1 MVRSF
6 FSSPLAFSRASLR
19 KPRLLDALLQLGDLV
34 ATVLGLAKLLLDR
47 LHLLVEIVLALRL
60 LHLALDAVAD
70 LLLDLQHADLAFHQA
85 EDALQPLGH
94 RIELEQLLLLG
105 DLERQMRGDR
115 VGELG
120 RLLDLVDRDD
130 HLGRHLLVQLDV
142 VLELRDH
149 GPRRGLQLGGLGRRL
164 FHVDG
169 IGLEELGLAGVAD
182 DLDATAAL
190 DQHLHG
196 VVGQLQ
202 KLQHGAERAD
212 RVDVVGAGIVL
223 AGVLLGDQQDLLV
236 VLHDLFEGL
245 HALLATDE
253 ERHDHAGKHDDV
265 AQRQDGIDGSLGGGV
280 HDASLYAVR
289 ATRTPT
295 AIPKMGDPR
304 PTGTRTRLQR
314 LA

>member
-60 LHLALDAVAD
+60 LHLTLDAVAD

-85 EDALQPLGH
+85 EDALEPLGD

-149 GPRRGLQLGGLGRRL
+149 GARGGLQLGRLGRASPSMSTA
-164 FHVDG
+164 
-169 IGLEELGLAGVAD
+169 LAS
-182 DLDATAAL
+182 
-190 DQHLHG
+190 
-196 VVGQLQ
+196 
-202 KLQHGAERAD
+202 KNS
-212 RVDVVGAGIVL
+212 VL
-223 AGVLLGDQQDLLV
+223 PV
-236 VLHDLFEGL
+236 
-245 HALLATDE
+245 
-253 ERHDHAGKHDDV
+253 
-265 AQRQDGIDGSLGGGV
+265 
-280 HDASLYAVR
+280 
-289 ATRTPT
+289 
-295 AIPKMGDPR
+295 
-304 PTGTRTRLQR
+304 
-314 LA
+314 

>member
-19 KPRLLDALLQLGDLV
+19 ETRLLDALLHLGDLV

-60 LHLALDAVAD
+60 LHLTLHAVAD

-85 EDALQPLGH
+85 EDALEPLAD
-94 RIELEQLLLLG
+94 RVELEQLLLLG
-105 DLERQMRGDR
+105 DLERQVGGDR

-130 HLGRHLLVQLDV
+130 DLGRHLLVQLHV

-149 GPRRGLQLGGLGRRL
+149 GARGRLQLGCVGRRL

-169 IGLEELGLAGVAD
+169 VGFEELALAGVAH
-182 DLDATAAL
+182 DLHAPAAF

-202 KLQHGAERAD
+202 QLQHGAERAD
-212 RVDVVGAGIVL
+212 GVDVLGPGIVL

-236 VLHDLFEGL
+236 VLHDLFERL
-245 HALLATDE
+245 DALLAADE
-253 ERHDHAGKHDDV
+253 QRHDHAGKHDNV
-265 AQRQDGIDGSLGGGV
+265 AQRKDGIGGAYGGGV
-280 HDASLYAVR
+280 HDCLATYAVR
-289 ATRTPT
+289 ATRTPA
-295 AIPKMGDPR
+295 AIPVMGDPR
-304 PTGTRTRLQR
+304 PAGTRTR
-314 LA
+314 